1 MDIIT
6 TGNLAELLEIT
17 LKMCDNINERSAQIM
32 YIDLSDGV
40 AAPFEDRSLCFLD
53 DKYRTYVCICQ

>member
-1 MDIIT
+1 MVIIT

-17 LKMCDNINERSAQIM
+17 LKMCDNTSERSARIM

-40 AAPFEDRSLCFLD
+40 AAPFEDRSF
-53 DKYRTYVCICQ
+53 VFP